1 MSAMTAIPAIGRALR
16 AHPHP
21 GYAVLL
27 KTKAKPHFDRTVTD
41 RSNLVFALLS
51 APNPVVPFPLSW
63 LGRVAGFLCF

>member
-41 RSNLVFALLS
+41 RSNPLFGLVLT
-51 APNPVVPFPLSW
+51 PNHIVSLFSPCSLPTAAA
-63 LGRVAGFLCF
+63 AG